1 MICFFFCLLLLIV
14 ERHYGYAFY
23 RESNDSNL
31 SSFQFERIRGFS
43 PGSPGVLAVS
53 DNYSCM
59 LKKQSQSPLVYRHSD
74 RFVAMDL
81 LEINLPI
88 NVALY
93 RPGSLDNSLS
103 DIFYA
108 DLKLKKLQDEYGKL
122 QGRARELLAE
132 LGLSTRNLSFD
143 DGGTRHPDQVLEQ
156 PSLSATAFDALGGTS
171 DWDQASKPPPL
182 SASAFNPG
190 GTQQWDQPPKQPS
203 ISAAQNELIRKRAS
217 ITKAPGLTSLSDL
230 DSTKLLA
237 TSMPETGLVRGSSN
251 ETEPDSRRMGSKRDW
266 DVEVKAGPKTRGHT
280 ISFSHEQT
288 LFDKLI
294 DKLFKIPSY
303 ILSNKLEA
311 LFFLVVLIFLLK
323 LVSLGRT

>member
-1 MICFFFCLLLLIV
+1 MICLFFCLLLLIV

-132 LGLSTRNLSFD
+132 LGLSTRDLSFD
-143 DGGTRHPDQVLEQ
+143 AGGTRHPDQVLEQ
-156 PSLSATAFDALGGTS
+156 PSLSATAFNADVTS
-171 DWDQASKPPPL
+171 DWDQALKPPPI
-182 SASAFNPG
+182 SATAFNPA
-190 GTQQWDQPPKQPS
+190 GTQRPDQALRPTS
-203 ISAAQNELIRKRAS
+203 ISAARNELMRDHAS
-217 ITKAPGLTSLSDL
+217 ITKAPRLT
-230 DSTKLLA
+230 
-237 TSMPETGLVRGSSN
+237 PLVRVSSSKGLLRSALPPGAIK
-251 ETEPDSRRMGSKRDW
+251 EPSKGTEPDSDTKAEARRMTNHNG
-266 DVEVKAGPKTRGHT
+266 T
-280 ISFSHEQT
+280 IVFSE
-288 LFDKLI
+288 DSLI
-294 DKLFKIPSY
+294 GKLFKMVSY
-303 ILSNKLEA
+303 ILSHKLEA
-311 LFFLVVLIFLLK
+311 FFLLVALIVLLK

>member
-1 MICFFFCLLLLIV
+1 MARTCVICFFFCLLLLIV

-31 SSFQFERIRGFS
+31 SSFQFERIRGFY
-43 PGSPGVLAVS
+43 PGRPGVLAVS

-59 LKKQSQSPLVYRHSD
+59 LEKHSQRPLVYRNSD

-132 LGLSTRNLSFD
+132 LGLSTRDLSFD
-143 DGGTRHPDQVLEQ
+143 AGGTRHPDQVLEQ
-156 PSLSATAFDALGGTS
+156 PSLSATAFKPAGTQRP
-171 DWDQASKPPPL
+171 DQALRP
-182 SASAFNPG
+182 
-190 GTQQWDQPPKQPS
+190 TS
-203 ISAAQNELIRKRAS
+203 ISAARNELMRDHAS
-217 ITKAPGLTSLSDL
+217 ITKAPRLT
-230 DSTKLLA
+230 
-237 TSMPETGLVRGSSN
+237 PLVRVSSSKGLLRSALPLGAIK
-251 ETEPDSRRMGSKRDW
+251 ESLKWTEPDSDTKAEARRMTNQNGSKVFNEDSLT
-266 DVEVKAGPKTRGHT
+266 G
-280 ISFSHEQT
+280 
-288 LFDKLI
+288 
-294 DKLFKIPSY
+294 KLFKMVCY
-303 ILSNKLEA
+303 ILSHKLEA
-311 LFFLVVLIFLLK
+311 LFLLVVLIVLLK
-323 LVSLGRT
+323 LVSLGRR

>member
-1 MICFFFCLLLLIV
+1 MICLFFCLLLLIV

-59 LKKQSQSPLVYRHSD
+59 PKKQSQKPLVYRNSD

-132 LGLSTRNLSFD
+132 LGLSTRDLSFD
-143 DGGTRHPDQVLEQ
+143 AGGTRHPDQVLEQ

-171 DWDQASKPPPL
+171 DWDQALKPPPI
-182 SASAFNPG
+182 SASAFKPA
-190 GTQQWDQPPKQPS
+190 GTQRPDQALRPTS
-203 ISAAQNELIRKRAS
+203 ISAARNELMRDHVS
-217 ITKAPGLTSLSDL
+217 ITKAPRLT
-230 DSTKLLA
+230 
-237 TSMPETGLVRGSSN
+237 PLVRVSSSKGLLRSALPPGAIK
-251 ETEPDSRRMGSKRDW
+251 ESSKGTEPDSDTKAEARRMTNHNG
-266 DVEVKAGPKTRGHT
+266 T
-280 ISFSHEQT
+280 IVFSE
-288 LFDKLI
+288 DSLI
-294 DKLFKIPSY
+294 GKLFKIPSY
-303 ILSNKLEA
+303 ILSHKLEA
-311 LFFLVVLIFLLK
+311 LFLLVVLIVLLK

>member
-1 MICFFFCLLLLIV
+1 MARTCVICFFFCLLLLIV

-31 SSFQFERIRGFS
+31 SSFQFERVRGFY
-43 PGSPGVLAVS
+43 PGRPGVLAVS

-59 LKKQSQSPLVYRHSD
+59 LEKHSQRPLVYRNSD

-132 LGLSTRNLSFD
+132 LGLSTRDLSFD
-143 DGGTRHPDQVLEQ
+143 AGGTRHPDQVLEQ
-156 PSLSATAFDALGGTS
+156 PSLSATAFKPAGTQRP
-171 DWDQASKPPPL
+171 DQALKP
-182 SASAFNPG
+182 
-190 GTQQWDQPPKQPS
+190 TS
-203 ISAAQNELIRKRAS
+203 ISAARNELMREHAS
-217 ITKAPGLTSLSDL
+217 ITKAPGLT
-230 DSTKLLA
+230 
-237 TSMPETGLVRGSSN
+237 PLVRVSSSKGLLRSALRPGAIKGSSKW
-251 ETEPDSRRMGSKRDW
+251 TEPDSDTKAEARRMTNQNGIRVFD
-266 DVEVKAGPKTRGHT
+266 EA
-280 ISFSHEQT
+280 SF
-288 LFDKLI
+288 I
-294 DKLFKIPSY
+294 GKLFKMVSY
-303 ILSNKLEA
+303 ILSHKLEA
-311 LFFLVVLIFLLK
+311 FFLLVALIVLLK

>member
-1 MICFFFCLLLLIV
+1 MICLFFCLLLLIV

-132 LGLSTRNLSFD
+132 LGLSTRDLSFD

-171 DWDQASKPPPL
+171 DWDQASKPPPI
-182 SASAFNPG
+182 SATAFNPA
-190 GTQQWDQPPKQPS
+190 GTQRPDQALRPTS
-203 ISAAQNELIRKRAS
+203 ILAARNELMQELAS
-217 ITKAPGLTSLSDL
+217 ITKAPGLT
-230 DSTKLLA
+230 
-237 TSMPETGLVRGSSN
+237 PLVRVSSN
-251 ETEPDSRRMGSKRDW
+251 KGLLRSTLRPGAINESSKGTEPDSDTKAEARRMTNHNG
-266 DVEVKAGPKTRGHT
+266 T
-280 ISFSHEQT
+280 IVFSE
-288 LFDKLI
+288 DSLI
-294 DKLFKIPSY
+294 GKLFKIPSY
-303 ILSNKLEA
+303 ILSHKLEA
-311 LFFLVVLIFLLK
+311 LFLLVVLIVLLK

>member
-23 RESNDSNL
+23 HESNDSNL

-59 LKKQSQSPLVYRHSD
+59 PKKQSQKPLVYRNYD

-132 LGLSTRNLSFD
+132 LGLSTRDLSFD
-143 DGGTRHPDQVLEQ
+143 AGGTRHPDQVLEQ
-156 PSLSATAFDALGGTS
+156 SSLSATAFDALGGTS
-171 DWDQASKPPPL
+171 DWDQALKPPPI
-182 SASAFNPG
+182 SASAFKPA
-190 GTQQWDQPPKQPS
+190 GTQRPDQALRPTS
-203 ISAAQNELIRKRAS
+203 ISAARNELMRDHVS
-217 ITKAPGLTSLSDL
+217 ITKAPRLT
-230 DSTKLLA
+230 
-237 TSMPETGLVRGSSN
+237 PLVRVSSSKGLLRSALPPGAIK
-251 ETEPDSRRMGSKRDW
+251 EASKGTEPDSDTKAEARRMTNQDGIRVFNGDSFIGKL
-266 DVEVKAGPKTRGHT
+266 VTT
-280 ISFSHEQT
+280 IS
-288 LFDKLI
+288 I
-294 DKLFKIPSY
+294 SY
-303 ILSNKLEA
+303 ILSHKLE
-311 LFFLVVLIFLLK
+311 VLLLLLLLIVLLK